1 MSMKAKLFWAT
12 RGETI
17 EKQIGDTKI
26 SRDIK
31 IGMTVEGDSGEKSED
46 LHLAVTRA
54 INVAFEKER
63 EEWMCDKA
71 MEIEVERLKTM
82 DRKTDEDGSSISDKD
97 KKEENNSKDVRSLT
111 ENGEF

>member
-1 MSMKAKLFWAT
+1 
-12 RGETI
+12 
-17 EKQIGDTKI
+17 
-26 SRDIK
+26 
-31 IGMTVEGDSGEKSED
+31 
-46 LHLAVTRA
+46 
-54 INVAFEKER
+54 
-63 EEWMCDKA
+63 